1 MITDEKLIERLCEFT
16 TSYNVNV
23 NEFNNSRSIGFFLLA
38 YLTIDNI
45 SLTNKI
51 VKKLSKRFYMDR
63 KMDINKILYHINELN
78 KAYNQ

>member
-16 TSYNVNV
+16 KIWSTRLNFSNA
-23 NEFNNSRSIGFFLLA
+23 RAIGFFLLA